1 MRNPAVDEI
10 LLTADAGA
18 EILRRFYELR
28 KAENAKYS
36 LTFLCRAAGIKSKGT
51 LADVMNGRRKLNAEY
66 WEDLAH
72 AFGLDGIRSELF
84 LLLLRNDAAEE
95 ADVKK
100 ALVAEI
106 ASHRKSIAAADETL
120 PERLR
125 GMFFAFEVFCAF
137 GLYKNEPT
145 RENLRDYFGRAM
157 GVELD
162 AALHLLASSGLA
174 ELHGERYKLLRDTVK
189 FTDSEDGIS
198 HLNFLRLSIED
209 AMRKVDKWQPKKEL
223 TYFESNMISVRT
235 KDYEKELPRIKETIR
250 KLQTNLESSD
260 ADMILRFNVQ
270 VYPSR

>member
-1 MRNPAVDEI
+1 MRNAAVDDI
-10 LLTADAGA
+10 LLTADLGP

-36 LTFLCRAAGIKSKGT
+36 LAFLCRAAGIKSKGY
-51 LADVMNGRRKLNAEY
+51 LADVMNGRRKLNPEY
-66 WEDLAH
+66 WDDLAH
-72 AFGLDGIRSELF
+72 AFGLDGIRSTLF
-84 LLLLRNDAAEE
+84 KMLLRFDAE
-95 ADVKK
+95 ADPATKK
-100 ALVAEI
+100 EI
-106 ASHRKSIAAADETL
+106 AADVASHRKSIAAADETL

-137 GLYKNEPT
+137 GLYKNQPS
-145 RENLRDYFGRAM
+145 RDDLRDYFGRAM

-162 AALHLLASSGLA
+162 AALHLLTSSGLA
-174 ELHGERYKLLRDTVK
+174 EMAGDRYKLLRDTVK

-209 AMRKVDKWQPKKEL
+209 AMRKVDKWQPKKEV
-223 TYFESNMISVRT
+223 TYFESNMISVKT
-235 KDYEKELPRIKETIR
+235 KDYAKELPRIKEEIR

>member
-1 MRNPAVDEI
+1 MRNPAVDDI
-10 LLTADAGA
+10 LLTADAGS

-36 LTFLCRAAGIKSKGT
+36 LAFLCRAAGIKSKGY

-72 AFGLDGIRSELF
+72 AFGLDGLRSELF
-84 LLLLRNDAAEE
+84 RMLLRLDAEE
-95 ADVKK
+95 DQAQKK
-100 ALVAEI
+100 ILHAEI
-106 ASHRKSIAAADETL
+106 ASLRKSIAASDETL

-137 GLYKNEPT
+137 GLYKNAPT
-145 RENLRDYFGRAM
+145 RDDLRDYFGRSM

-162 AALHLLASSGLA
+162 AALHLLTSSGLA
-174 ELHGERYKLLRDTVK
+174 ELQGDRYKLLRDTVK

-209 AMRKVDKWQPKKEL
+209 AMRKVDKWQPKKEVS
-223 TYFESNMISVRT
+223 YFESNMISVRA
-235 KDYEKELPRIKETIR
+235 KDYAKELPRIKEAIR
-250 KLQTNLESSD
+250 RMQTNLESSD
-260 ADMILRFNVQ
+260 ADLILRFNVQ
-270 VYPSR
+270 VYPTR

>member
-1 MRNPAVDEI
+1 MRNPAVDDI
-10 LLTADAGA
+10 LLTADASA

-28 KAENAKYS
+28 KADNAKYS
-36 LTFLCRAAGIKSKGT
+36 LTFLCRAAGIKSKGY

-84 LLLLRNDAAEE
+84 RLLLRLDAAEE
-95 ADVKK
+95 PAEKRE
-100 ALVAEI
+100 LQPEI
-106 ASHRKSIAAADETL
+106 ASHRKAIQAADETL

-145 RENLRDYFGRAM
+145 RENLREYFGRSM

-162 AALHLLASSGLA
+162 AALHLLTSSGFA
-174 ELHGERYKLLRDTVK
+174 ELAGERYKLLRQTVN
-189 FTDSEDGIS
+189 FTDAEDGIS

-209 AMRKVDKWQPKKEL
+209 AMRKVEKLQPKKNVTL
-223 TYFESNMISVRT
+223 FESNMISVRA
-235 KDYEKELPRIKETIR
+235 KDYIKELPRIKEAVR
-250 KLQTNLESSD
+250 KLQTNLESGD